1 MNNQLEILDI
11 RQTSATTCTVTI
23 RVTHNYTT
31 FVYEVPGVPYA
42 YDERE
47 KYIETNRAAIVEAAI
62 NANQAAYSERI
73 AALELVTD
81 MLMDE
86 VV

>member
-1 MNNQLEILDI
+1 M
-11 RQTSATTCTVTI
+11 TI

-86 VV
+86 V